1 MEMEIMILR
10 ERVVSESK
18 YYVCYAVIGTEYRSP
33 ASTQKVAWKHTLWP
47 KC

>member
-1 MEMEIMILR
+1 MEIMILR
-10 ERVVSESK
+10 ERVLSQKDK

-33 ASTQKVAWKHTLWP
+33 ASTPKVAWKHVLWP